1 MANKLTYVI
10 YRTLTGKTLFNGII
24 GKQAKVKVLDATD
37 NPKNANKFKA
47 KFTSLVSNIDE
58 NKKSQLKIEHC
69 EVRFLTEADRNNF
82 IQVFE
87 QQTNTDKEAEGEPKG
102 DTEGK

>member
-1 MANKLTYVI
+1 MANKLAYVT

-37 NPKNANKFKA
+37 NPKNAQKFKA

-58 NKKSQLKIEHC
+58 NKKS
-69 EVRFLTEADRNNF
+69 
-82 IQVFE
+82 
-87 QQTNTDKEAEGEPKG
+87 
-102 DTEGK
+102 